1 MELLNNKLSL
11 LKDKIDHNNPITVMI
26 IGLGSVGC
34 YLLDYIVSLAD
45 PQLRV
50 IVVGRNAEKMQMDV
64 NIIRTA
70 STIRKQCRSEIK
82 VVGNCDLNDVNSI
95 ATVLETEKPDFIVNS
110 SRVYSGLKYGSISWN
125 NLRAY
130 GIWTPLSIRYAKNI
144 MEAYDKVGCKAIS
157 INTSYSD
164 AVIPWLKSAGK
175 AYFDFGSGNLNHLI
189 PRMKF
194 YIAEKY
200 GINNFNEIDVTLAV
214 SHFHDVVISKEGHS
228 EGQDIL
234 LDIKFQGKSIDFNKE
249 ALLKACSIAMPVD
262 QKRNMMNASSNFNI
276 IDSIITAIRGKQQ
289 IKIHTPGVD
298 GEIGG
303 YPIII
308 DGMTATA
315 KFDESIWNMDEMR
328 KANRESI
335 YCDGI
340 ENVTNASLVYTDE
353 LLEKVK
359 KAFNVNL
366 PKYIHF
372 NDIDKTA
379 EFIIK
384 NIIEPFSPLKR
395 S

>member
-308 DGMTATA
+308 DGMTVTA